1 MEQEKYNKLLEDVKY
16 KVMDLVDKITDDYV
30 EGFVETVDCEIA
42 NIKENRDFYQKQ
54 SYKYE
59 TALKFACEKILKLQG
74 HSPAE
79 IDFIDRRV
87 ELENEFL
94 EQREI

>member
-42 NIKENRDFYQKQ
+42 NIKENKDFYQRQ

-74 HSPAE
+74 HFPAE
-79 IDFIDRRV
+79 IDFIDRRI

-94 EQREI
+94 EQKEV

>member
-30 EGFVETVDCEIA
+30 EGFVDTVDCEIA
-42 NIKENRDFYQKQ
+42 NIRNDREFYQKL
-54 SYKYE
+54 YWKYE
-59 TALKFACEKILKLQG
+59 KALSFACEKILKLQG
-74 HSPAE
+74 YSSME
-79 IDFIDRRV
+79 YDFVEKRF

-94 EQREI
+94 EQGK